1 MYVYIYIYTL
11 MYIATIEGSPSLTR
25 QEARPFSEA
34 VGRRARPSQFF
45 GLEAFNSTN
54 RKGVLDNKTIGH

>member
-1 MYVYIYIYTL
+1 
-11 MYIATIEGSPSLTR
+11 MYIATLEGSPSLTR

-34 VGRRARPSQFF
+34 GGRRARPSQFF

-54 RKGVLDNKTIGH
+54 RKGVLDNETIRHCLRFCIL

>member
-1 MYVYIYIYTL
+1 
-11 MYIATIEGSPSLTR
+11 MYIATLEGSPSLTR

-34 VGRRARPSQFF
+34 GGCRARPSQFF

-54 RKGVLDNKTIGH
+54 RKGVLDNKTTGH